1 MAIQLGSWADFG
13 YRKVGPLP
21 SSGGGLSAEQLVERL
36 TPLGDYEATPER
48 WVRRSARRRGV
59 QFPEF
64 ITIATV
70 LDRDTVLD
78 DDCLAFP
85 DEHSRSEWVRLEWED
100 VRLRADQDVLVEV
113 VEAASS
119 EDRWRGM
126 YRLAQALFYAGAE
139 RLRPMLRQ
147 YVAPCFF
154 RLYPEGKIVVLRYG
168 TDLDTAAA
176 IQRTL
181 YTLAQAPLPELTK
194 CGFPGFQTLSN
205 WHLASLTHLL
215 PLLLDLFCHL
225 FYPFVG
231 GASGCLPGLAFAF
244 LFEPPERHVPP

>member
-1 MAIQLGSWADFG
+1 
-13 YRKVGPLP
+13 
-21 SSGGGLSAEQLVERL
+21 
-36 TPLGDYEATPER
+36 
-48 WVRRSARRRGV
+48 
-59 QFPEF
+59 
-64 ITIATV
+64 
-70 LDRDTVLD
+70 
-78 DDCLAFP
+78 
-85 DEHSRSEWVRLEWED
+85 
-100 VRLRADQDVLVEV
+100 
-113 VEAASS
+113 
-119 EDRWRGM
+119 
-126 YRLAQALFYAGAE
+126 
-139 RLRPMLRQ
+139 
-147 YVAPCFF
+147 
-154 RLYPEGKIVVLRYG
+154 G

-244 LFEPPERHVPP
+244 LCEPPERHVPPPFPRNWLGFRSRSASFGGEEVDAIEAVKDFKGAAHQRASHQRFQHPQGFGVADRLTLLRWYVARVNRLLYE